1 MTTITRQCRHGTFA
15 FSDTDNYVGRL
26 LDLTGEYSEEE
37 VRLLLALLPEDGVA
51 VDVGAHIGC
60 MTVPLARRARFVVA
74 CEPQRVTFQ
83 HLCANVALNS
93 LRNVVT
99 VHAAVAERGG
109 SIRMRQLDFDAPQNS
124 AAVFIAEDANGETTA
139 VVALDDLRLSRCDL
153 LKIDAEGWDG
163 RVIAGALRLVG
174 ACQPAVYAEARTE
187 PEVTEIARLLQ
198 PLGYSIYRH
207 TPPIFTGD
215 NFRRASLAPD
225 DQLYGGVSHNLLCMP
240 SGRSPPAGFDLRSIA
255 G

>member
-1 MTTITRQCRHGTFA
+1 MTTITRQCQHGTFA

-37 VRLLLALLPEDGVA
+37 VRLLLALLPEGGVA
-51 VDVGAHIGC
+51 IDVGAHIGC
-60 MTVPLARRARFVVA
+60 MTVPMARRAQFVVA

-124 AAVFIAEDANGETTA
+124 AAVFVAEDASGETTP
-139 VVALDDLRLSRCDL
+139 VVALDDLRLPRCDL
-153 LKIDAEGWDG
+153 LKVDAEGWDG

-174 ACQPAVYAEARTE
+174 GCQPVVYAEARTE
-187 PEVTEIARLLQ
+187 PEITEIAQLLR
-198 PLGYSIYRH
+198 PLEYSIYRH
-207 TPPIFTGD
+207 TPPIFGAD
-215 NFRRASLAPD
+215 NIRRATLAKD
-225 DQLYGGVSHNLLCMP
+225 DPLYGVVSHNLLCMP
-240 SGRSPPAGFDLRSIA
+240 ARRAPPHGFELRA
-255 G
+255 LTG